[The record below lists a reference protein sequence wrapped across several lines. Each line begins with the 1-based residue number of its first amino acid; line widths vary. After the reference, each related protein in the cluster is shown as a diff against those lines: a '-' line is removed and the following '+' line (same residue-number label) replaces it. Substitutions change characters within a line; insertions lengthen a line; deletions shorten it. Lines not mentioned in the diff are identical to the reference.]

1 MFMCVVSRGWLLI
14 LNSRDVNNVYVR
26 GQSRVVADTEL
37 TGRK

>member
-1 MFMCVVSRGWLLI
+1 MFMSVVSRGWLLI

-37 TGRK
+37 TGRI